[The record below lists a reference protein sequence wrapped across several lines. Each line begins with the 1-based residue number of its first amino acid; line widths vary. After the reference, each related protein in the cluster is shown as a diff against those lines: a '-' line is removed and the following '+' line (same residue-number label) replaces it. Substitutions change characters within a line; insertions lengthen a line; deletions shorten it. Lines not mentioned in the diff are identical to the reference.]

1 MDIFFK
7 NIFKLEL
14 DERKL
19 GSTNISTN
27 INAIADPI
35 CSEFTIKYL

>member
-1 MDIFFK
+1 MVIFFK
-7 NIFKLEL
+7 NNFKLEL

-27 INAIADPI
+27 INAIAGTI
-35 CSEFTIKYL
+35 CSKIIIKYL